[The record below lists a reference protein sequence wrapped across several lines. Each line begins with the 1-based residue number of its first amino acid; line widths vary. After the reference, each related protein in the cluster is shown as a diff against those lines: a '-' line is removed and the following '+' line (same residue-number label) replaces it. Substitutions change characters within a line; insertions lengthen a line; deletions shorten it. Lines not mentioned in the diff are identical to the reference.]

1 MGELEGKVALVSG
14 GSKGM
19 GEAIA
24 RLFAKEGATVALTA
38 RSEAD
43 AHRIAKSIGPSA
55 HGMALEVSD
64 RSSWV
69 RVIDAISENWGRLDI
84 LVNSAGVSIGG
95 SIEDTDETNWR
106 LHMATNLD
114 GVYYGCQTALPL
126 MKSSG
131 EPSSII
137 NIASV
142 IASRPMSSLMAYGA
156 SKTAMVAMTKSIA
169 LHCALNGY
177 AIRANTIH
185 PGGIE
190 TAMFEDALAQSGLPR
205 EEAYAMWCNAHP
217 MGRIGKPE
225 EVAQAALW
233 LASNASSFTTGAEI
247 AVDGGSA
254 IRH

>member
-1 MGELEGKVALVSG
+1 MGKLEGKVALVSG

-24 RLFAKEGATVALTA
+24 RLFAREGAHVVLTA
-38 RSEAD
+38 RAEAD
-43 AHRIAKSIGPSA
+43 ALRVADSIGPNA
-55 HGMALEVSD
+55 RGMALEVSH
-64 RSSWV
+64 RANWA
-69 RVIDAISENWGRLDI
+69 RVIDAISSAHGRLDI
-84 LVNSAGVSIGG
+84 LVNCAGVSIGG
-95 SIEDTDETNWR
+95 SIEDTSEDHWR
-106 LHMATNLD
+106 LHMAINLD

-142 IASRPMSSLMAYGA
+142 IASRPMSSLMAYGT

-190 TAMFEDALAQSGLPR
+190 TPMFEDALAQTGLPR
-205 EEAYAMWCNAHP
+205 EQAYEMWRNTHP

-225 EVAQAALW
+225 EVAEAALW
-233 LASNASSFTTGAEI
+233 LASDASSFTTGAEI
-247 AVDGGSA
+247 PVDGAAA